1 VEIMSDSEATLR
13 RRPIDLVLDF
23 DGTLTTSDTTT
34 ALALITEQSRSC
46 WQHVL
51 DGWLDDSKRFKETPY
66 QWVNHGHDEYSK
78 WLDSHRSLEMSS
90 VSRAQNC
97 KMFKGVTVQDMRV
110 AVDAALQNGEV
121 CMRDGWHE
129 LIRLVKD
136 NTHGSDV
143 RILSA
148 NWSETFVRTILCAA
162 AKRDAATG
170 DPQPSL
176 FEYFNDFEI
185 FANEIHGLGSPCGS
199 SGRLIRPFE
208 AGIRTSGDKVKYFQH
223 MTRRPDAVDMRR
235 NGSYAPLTVY
245 IGDSATDYGALCQ
258 ADLGIWLCDIPHKDL
273 GTRFNKIFG
282 PLKAALPA
290 SLKTLEIAELV
301 RAKQAEAGLHP
312 RFYWSRDL
320 HTVTEFL
327 RKYGTFSESE

>member
-1 VEIMSDSEATLR
+1 MSDNQSVSR
-13 RRPIDLVLDF
+13 RAVDLILDF

-51 DGWLDDSKRFKETPY
+51 DGWLDDSKRFKKTPY
-66 QWVNHGHDEYSK
+66 EWSDYGHDDYSK

-97 KMFKGVTVQDMRV
+97 NMFKGVTIQDMRS
-110 AVDAALQNGEV
+110 AVDAALQSGEIR
-121 CMRDGWHE
+121 MRDGWHE
-129 LIRLVKD
+129 LIRMVKD
-136 NTHGSDV
+136 TQGSRV

-148 NWSETFVRTILCAA
+148 NWSETFVRTVLCAA
-162 AKRDAATG
+162 VKQDAAIG
-170 DPQPSL
+170 DTASSL
-176 FEYFNDFEI
+176 FDFFNDFEI

-223 MTRRPDAVDMRR
+223 MTRRPDGPPTGGHGHD
-235 NGSYAPLTVY
+235 APLTVY

-258 ADLGIWLCDIPHKDL
+258 AELGIWLCDIPREDL
-273 GTRFNKIFG
+273 ISRFNKVFG
-282 PLKAALPA
+282 PLKAILPVPLTELEVNGHV
-290 SLKTLEIAELV
+290 SLKRTEGAST
-301 RAKQAEAGLHP
+301 P
-312 RFYWSRDL
+312 SFYWSRDL
-320 HTVTEFL
+320 HTIVECL
-327 RKYGTFSESE
+327 RKFEISPEC